1 MWIDNVALDR
11 PRKLYLNLQVDVD
24 DCDGLGIERL
34 PMLSMT
40 DSIKKLIIIFDLAQ
54 HNDETT
60 NIDQTMKCLIT
71 LYRSKFC

>member
-11 PRKLYLNLQVDVD
+11 PRILYLNLQVDVD
-24 DCDGLGIERL
+24 DCDDLGFERL

-54 HNDETT
+54 HNDETRK
-60 NIDQTMKCLIT
+60 IDQTMK
-71 LYRSKFC
+71 